1 MHKTRPE
8 PRFPEGKTLNW
19 LMVFSGKFLSIK
31 RFCRYLG
38 PFSEDTS
45 VVTQV
50 TFPMCFSLAKPS

>member
-1 MHKTRPE
+1 MHKTRSEHLPTF
-8 PRFPEGKTLNW
+8 RGGKNLNW

-31 RFCRYLG
+31 IFHRYLG

-50 TFPMCFSLAKPS
+50 AF